1 MVEDFKKVLVLMA
14 KVIAVNYTI
23 FNNFM
28 ADSFI
33 KFIAISLAIFLG
45 LYLKLKRVI
54 IYLSDKNRKLVL
66 TMK

>member
-14 KVIAVNYTI
+14 KVIAVNYII

-45 LYLKLKRVI
+45 LYLKLKRFI